1 MIFSLR
7 PLALAAFSLSLLFPT
22 LVTAQET
29 RDQPEATGFAKPA
42 QLSKAYIWDLTD
54 LYPSDE
60 AWSLAK
66 NQVDKQIEALPSY
79 RGTLGKNAQS
89 LLRATDAISAAAKAA
104 TRLMVY
110 AMLKADEDTR
120 IADNEERRQLAKAQ
134 LNNFQAAI
142 SWFNPE
148 LLDLGEKKVERF
160 IAKEPGLQKHRHQLE
175 NVLRQA
181 PHTLSQEEEQ
191 LLAQTAQLTD
201 APGSIYQ
208 ILANANLPW
217 KTITLSDGKPL
228 VLSQAGYTRAR
239 GVADRADRQMVFNSF
254 WQTWKDY
261 EATLGT
267 IMNSHIQGLVF
278 QTRARHFDSSL
289 QRSLFKDAMPEAV
302 YRTLVREVNRGLPT
316 LYRYFKLRKRMLGI
330 EGDMRYYD
338 IYPPLVQLDKKFT
351 IQESIALT
359 RQALTPLGQDYLQAF
374 DQGVSARWMHV
385 FPQPGK
391 ASGAYMSGDAY
402 DVHPYVLLNHNNDYE
417 SASTFAHEYGHA
429 VHSVLANRAQ
439 PYENAS
445 YSTFIA
451 ETASIM
457 NEMLLQ
463 DSALKQALSPAEK
476 LYYLGNGL
484 ETLRGTF
491 FRQTMFAEFELKMNE
506 AVESGEVLTGE
517 KLTQMYL
524 ELLKRY
530 HGDAEGVVKI
540 DDLYGIEWAYI
551 PHFYY
556 DFYVYQYA
564 TSIAA
569 AAELSQKIGSGDT
582 GARDRFITMLK
593 AGGSDYP
600 YVLMKTAG
608 VDLASPEPYRALIA
622 RMDATM
628 DQMESILKAMG
639 K

>member
-1 MIFSLR
+1 MSKRFSLKH
-7 PLALAAFSLSLLFPT
+7 LALACALASC
-22 LVTAQET
+22 
-29 RDQPEATGFAKPA
+29 
-42 QLSKAYIWDLTD
+42 QLSPAIFAAAPDTPSQLQAVNEKYIWDLTD
-54 LYPSDE
+54 LYPSAS
-60 AWSLAK
+60 AWSQAKVKVDSDLA
-66 NQVDKQIEALPSY
+66 ALKKY
-79 RGTLGKNAQS
+79 QGTLGKNAKS
-89 LLRATDAISAAAKAA
+89 LLAASDAISSAAKEA

-110 AMLKADEDTR
+110 ATLKADEDNR
-120 IADNEERRQLAKAQ
+120 IAENEERRQLAKG
-134 LNNFQAAI
+134 LMNDLQAAI
-142 SWFNPE
+142 SWYNPE
-148 LLDLGEKKVERF
+148 ILAVGEKKIRRF
-160 IAKEPGLQKHRHQLE
+160 MAQEPGLKKHQHQLE
-175 NVLRQA
+175 DVLRQA
-181 PHTLSQEEEQ
+181 PHTLSKNEENI
-191 LLAQTAQLTD
+191 LAQTGQLTD

-208 ILANANLPW
+208 MLANANLPW
-217 KTITLSDGKPL
+217 KTITLSDGKTL
-228 VLSQAGYTRAR
+228 LLNQAGYTSARAAANR
-239 GVADRADRQMVFNSF
+239 TDRKLVFDTF

-261 EATLGT
+261 EATLGS
-267 IMNSHIQGLVF
+267 IMNAHIQGLVF
-278 QTRARHFDSSL
+278 QTHARHFNNSL
-289 QRSLFKDAMPEAV
+289 ERSLFKDNMPEAV
-302 YRTLVREVNRGLPT
+302 YRTLVGEVNKGLPT
-316 LYRYFKLRKRMLGI
+316 LHRYFQLRKRMLGI
-330 EGDMRYYD
+330 KGAMGYYD
-338 IYPPLVQLDKKFT
+338 IYPPLVQLDKQFS
-351 IQESIALT
+351 IQDSIALT
-359 RQALTPLGQDYLQAF
+359 RKALSPLGHDYLAAF
-374 DQGVSARWMHV
+374 DQGVASRWMHV

-391 ASGAYMSGDAY
+391 TSGAYMFGEAY

-429 VHSVLANRAQ
+429 VHSVLANKAQ
-439 PYENAS
+439 TFENAN

-463 DSALKQALSPAEK
+463 DSVLKQAQTPEEK
-476 LYYLGNGL
+476 LFYLGNGL

-506 AVESGEVLTGE
+506 AVEAGQVLTGE

-530 HGDAEGVVKI
+530 HGDAQGVVKI

-628 DQMESILKAMG
+628 DEMEKILSGMG